1 MTKVSKRIMNK
12 SIEER
17 MFEVF
22 WDALAKTKSPP
33 AIRRFLESFI
43 SDTEHLMLGKRF
55 AIALMLA
62 KRYSYQEIEDTLKV
76 SSATIMGVGIRNKFG
91 GRGLNPALQALL
103 KNEKM
108 QDWIDNIEEWLLM
121 LSPQAKYGSYRH
133 QKRQEKGSEIYK
145 NRKKRSLL

>member
-1 MTKVSKRIMNK
+1 MDKD
-12 SIEER
+12 IEKR

-22 WDALAKTKSPP
+22 WEALVKIKSPLSV
-33 AIRRFLESFI
+33 RKFLESFI

-62 KRYSYQEIEDTLKV
+62 KGYSYQEIEDTLKV

-91 GRGLNPALQALL
+91 GRGLNPALRALL
-103 KNEKM
+103 KDEKM

-121 LSPQAKYGSYRH
+121 LAPQARYGSYRH
-133 QKRQEKGSEIYK
+133 QRRQEKGIKIYK
-145 NRKKRSLL
+145 NRKKRALL